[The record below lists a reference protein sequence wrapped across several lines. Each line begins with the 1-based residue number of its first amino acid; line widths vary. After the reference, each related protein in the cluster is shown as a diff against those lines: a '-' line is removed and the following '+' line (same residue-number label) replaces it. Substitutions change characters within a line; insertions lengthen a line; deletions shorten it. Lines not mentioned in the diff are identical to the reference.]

1 MQLVLEQILNGLQF
15 GVTLLLMASGLT
27 LVFGIMNLINLAH
40 GSLFMI
46 GAYVGATVMIYT
58 QSFVLAVVGGMV
70 GAAITGMV
78 MELLVMRP
86 LYRREHLDQVLATYG
101 LILFFNELVRIVW
114 GRQPLIMNPP
124 EWLSGTLEIIPGI
137 PYPSYR
143 VAVLVV
149 GIAVAIFLYFLVM
162 RSRLGMR
169 IRAGASNRE
178 MIDALGVNIV
188 VLYTLVFGLGAALA
202 GLAGVMAAP
211 FVAVQAGMGE
221 SILIMT
227 FVVIIIGGIGS
238 IRGAVVGALVV
249 GVVDTLG
256 QAFLPSLF
264 ALWLAP
270 AAADSAGTSLA
281 TMAIYIVM
289 AAVLAVRPQGLFGAR
304 VS

>member
-1 MQLVLEQILNGLQF
+1 MQLFLEQVLNGLQF

-46 GAYVGATVMIYT
+46 GAYVGATVAVYT
-58 QSFVLAVVGGMV
+58 HSFLLAVGGGM
-70 GAAITGMV
+70 AAAALTGMV
-78 MELLVMRP
+78 MEFLIMRP
-86 LYRREHLDQVLATYG
+86 LYHREHLDQVLATFG

-114 GRQPLIMNPP
+114 GRQPLIMNTP
-124 EWLSGTLEIIPGI
+124 EWLSGTVEIIPGI
-137 PYPSYR
+137 PYPTYR
-143 VAVLVV
+143 LAVLVV
-149 GIAVAIFLYFLVM
+149 GIAVALFLYLLVM

-188 VLYTLVFGLGAALA
+188 MLYTLVFGLGAALA

-211 FVAVQAGMGE
+211 FVAVQSGMGGN
-221 SILIMT
+221 ILIMT

-238 IRGAVVGALVV
+238 IRGAVIGALLV
-249 GVVDTLG
+249 GIVDTLG
-256 QAFLPSLF
+256 QAYLPSLF
-264 ALWLAP
+264 GLWLSP

-289 AAVLAVRPQGLFGAR
+289 AALLAIRPQGLFGAKT
-304 VS
+304 S

>member
-1 MQLVLEQILNGLQF
+1 
-15 GVTLLLMASGLT
+15 
-27 LVFGIMNLINLAH
+27 
-40 GSLFMI
+40 
-46 GAYVGATVMIYT
+46 
-58 QSFVLAVVGGMV
+58 
-70 GAAITGMV
+70 
-78 MELLVMRP
+78 
-86 LYRREHLDQVLATYG
+86 
-101 LILFFNELVRIVW
+101 
-114 GRQPLIMNPP
+114 
-124 EWLSGTLEIIPGI
+124 
-137 PYPSYR
+137 
-143 VAVLVV
+143 
-149 GIAVAIFLYFLVM
+149 FLYFLVM

-211 FVAVQAGMGE
+211 FIAVQAGMGE
-221 SILIMT
+221 NILIMT

-238 IRGAVVGALVV
+238 IRGAVIGALLI

-264 ALWLAP
+264 GLWLSP

-289 AAVLAVRPQGLFGAR
+289 AAVLAVRPEGLFGNRA
-304 VS
+304 S

>member
-1 MQLVLEQILNGLQF
+1 MQLFLVQLLNGLQF
-15 GVTLLLMASGLT
+15 GVTLFLMASGLT

-40 GSLFMI
+40 GSLFMV
-46 GAYVGATVMIYT
+46 GAYVGATVAIYS
-58 QSFVLAVVGGMV
+58 QSFLLAVAGGMV
-70 GAAITGMV
+70 AAAVTGMV
-78 MELLVMRP
+78 MELLIMRP
-86 LYRREHLDQVLATYG
+86 LYHREHLDQVLATYG
-101 LILFFNELVRIVW
+101 LILFFNEMVRIIW
-114 GRQPLIMNPP
+114 GRQPLIMTPP
-124 EWLSGTLEIIPGI
+124 DWLSGAVEIIPGI
-137 PYPSYR
+137 PYPTYR

-149 GIAVAIFLYFLVM
+149 GLAVAVFLYFLVM

-169 IRAGASNRE
+169 IRAGAANRE

-211 FVAVQAGMGE
+211 FIAVQAGMGE
-221 SILIMT
+221 NILIMT

-238 IRGAVVGALVV
+238 IRGAVVGALLV

-256 QAFLPSLF
+256 QAYLPAVF
-264 ALWLAP
+264 GLWLAP

-289 AAVLAVRPQGLFGAR
+289 AAVLAIRPQGLFGAR
-304 VS
+304 AT